1 MFGRASLSN
10 ALLTMLTIHTGADHF
25 RKNLYY
31 RESEARHGFVASLAV
46 STVLGP
52 FDLGS
57 LPHTHA

>member
-10 ALLTMLTIHTGADHF
+10 ASLTMLTIHTGADHF

-46 STVLGP
+46 STSTLR
-52 FDLGS
+52 
-57 LPHTHA
+57 